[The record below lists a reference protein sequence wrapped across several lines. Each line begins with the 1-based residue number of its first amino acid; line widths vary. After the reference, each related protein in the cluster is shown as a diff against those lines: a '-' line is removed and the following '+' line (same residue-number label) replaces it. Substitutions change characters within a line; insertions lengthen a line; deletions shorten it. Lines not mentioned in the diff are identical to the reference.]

1 MPIRGGRDSFRDETA
16 SNLHMT
22 QERRFKVFDFKTREL
37 SQSTN
42 SMRKYFFLIAVSV
55 VVFDRLAKWAV
66 ATYIPLHES
75 IAVIPGF
82 FHITHVE
89 NPGAAFGLFA
99 DSTVPWKIAALVGFS
114 LIALL
119 IVSVLLWK
127 NSHIMNTT
135 TVGLSLILGGATG
148 NLWDRVVAGR
158 VVDFL
163 HFYIGS
169 YSWPDFNLAD
179 SAIVIGAILL
189 VSEILFTKST
199 SEAVKSS
206 P

>member
-1 MPIRGGRDSFRDETA
+1 
-16 SNLHMT
+16 MT
-22 QERRFKVFDFKTREL
+22 QERHFKVFDFRAKDLPR
-37 SQSTN
+37 SGYK
-42 SMRKYFFLIAVSV
+42 MRKYFFLIALFV
-55 VVFDRLAKWAV
+55 VLFDRLAKWAV

-75 IAVIPGF
+75 LTIIPGF

-99 DSTVPWKIAALVGFS
+99 ESTVPWKIAALVGFS
-114 LIALL
+114 LIALI

-148 NLWDRVVAGR
+148 NLWDRVMAGR

-169 YSWPDFNLAD
+169 YSWPDFNIAD

-189 VSEILFTKST
+189 VSEILFAKSS

-206 P
+206 S